1 MAQRVEKH
9 LALFRLLVETTEAQR
24 LAILKTSTPSQIRS
38 LLEAIYN
45 VLKGT
50 CPISDKAKK
59 KLYRQRT
66 TIRRLVS
73 KDLTLQQRQR
83 LLVRHATLLPLL
95 LKNVVDIFSKADY
108 SREN

>member
-50 CPISDKAKK
+50 CLISDKAKK
-59 KLYRQRT
+59 KLYRQRM
-66 TIRRLVS
+66 S

-83 LLVRHATLLPLL
+83 LLVRHPTVLPLL
-95 LKNVVDIFSKADY
+95 LKPVVDIFSKADY

>member
-9 LALFRLLVETTEAQR
+9 LALFRLLVETTEVQR
-24 LAILKTSTPSQIRS
+24 RAVLKTSTSSQIRS
-38 LLEAIYN
+38 LLDAIYN

-50 CPISDKAKK
+50 CPINDKAKK
-59 KLYRQRT
+59 KLYRQRK

-95 LKNVVDIFSKADY
+95 LKPVVDLFSKP
-108 SREN
+108 E

>member
-9 LALFRLLVETTEAQR
+9 LALFRLLVDTTEAQR
-24 LAILKTSTPSQIRS
+24 LAILKTCTPSQIRS

-59 KLYRQRT
+59 KLYHQRK

-83 LLVRHATLLPLL
+83 LLVRHAALVPLL
-95 LKNVVDIFSKADY
+95 LKPVVEILTKT
-108 SREN
+108 E